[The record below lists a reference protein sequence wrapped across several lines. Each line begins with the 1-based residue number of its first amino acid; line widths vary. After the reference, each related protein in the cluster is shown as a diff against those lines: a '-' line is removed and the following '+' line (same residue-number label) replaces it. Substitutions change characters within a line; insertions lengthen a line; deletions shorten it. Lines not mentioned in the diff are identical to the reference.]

1 MKAWRIILA
10 AGGIALGAF
19 GVFRLLTELPT
30 YSLLILGVW
39 LLAALVI
46 QDAIL
51 APSVVGVGWLLRRY
65 VPDRGRRFL
74 QVTLIMSALI
84 TVIAVPMIFLRGT
97 QPAVKAL
104 LLRNYGSNLILIIAI
119 IAVISLILYA
129 VRVARDRSAPANIS

>member
-10 AGGIALGAF
+10 AAGIALGAY

-39 LLAALVI
+39 LAAALVI

-65 VPDRGRRFL
+65 VPDRGRRYV
-74 QVTLIMSALI
+74 QVALIMSALI

-104 LLRNYGSNLILIIAI
+104 LLRNYGFNLMLIIAI
-119 IAVISLILYA
+119 IGVISLILYA
-129 VRVARDRSAPANIS
+129 VRVARDRSAPVNIS